1 MDLLEGLTDQLL
13 ELLDYSKGLGDWGM
27 NVLEVW
33 LCLFLGKSY
42 QIVLNLELLRR
53 VVELGGYFENVWTGG
68 HIVDQELMVDCL
80 DVVLVVVFFYDLLV
94 VGQFL
99 PIDDQ
104 RQGGEDD

>member
-1 MDLLEGLTDQLL
+1 
-13 ELLDYSKGLGDWGM
+13 
-27 NVLEVW
+27 
-33 LCLFLGKSY
+33 
-42 QIVLNLELLRR
+42 
-53 VVELGGYFENVWTGG
+53 
-68 HIVDQELMVDCL
+68 MVDCL